1 MSCKR
6 NVCFGTVRTKKGRF
20 QENKW
25 MPEIFAQNR
34 AKTGRLESLSMVLK
48 DIAQHSKSYT
58 LLEVQYFEALVT

>member
-1 MSCKR
+1 
-6 NVCFGTVRTKKGRF
+6 
-20 QENKW
+20 

-58 LLEVQYFEALVT
+58 LPEVQYFEALVT